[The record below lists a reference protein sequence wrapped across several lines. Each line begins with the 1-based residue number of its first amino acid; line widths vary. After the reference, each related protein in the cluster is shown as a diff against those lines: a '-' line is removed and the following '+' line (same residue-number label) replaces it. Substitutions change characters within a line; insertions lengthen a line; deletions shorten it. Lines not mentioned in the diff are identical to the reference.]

1 MTPLEL
7 LLIVKISV
15 TLITVAMPF
24 LLLPANRIEQ
34 IAGFGAAEPLLYRL
48 YGVAILALLVGYFG
62 GLQSALGGELPQGV
76 LRMGFVSNAG
86 AALLLLRARP
96 AAWKWPAIAFFAAI
110 SAGLALAMTN
120 PSWALQPLG

>member
-76 LRMGFVSNAG
+76 LRIPRGK
-86 AALLLLRARP
+86 R
-96 AAWKWPAIAFFAAI
+96 
-110 SAGLALAMTN
+110 
-120 PSWALQPLG
+120 